1 MPVASC
7 WRLKLH
13 RKALSTKPSRAWMAW
28 LTLRGMSCVVALR
41 DIVDET
47 TSPVTFVVKHL
58 DDVAIPAVNGT
69 VGVLKSIQK
78 NA

>member
-1 MPVASC
+1 
-7 WRLKLH
+7 
-13 RKALSTKPSRAWMAW
+13 MAW
-28 LTLRGMSCVVALR
+28 LTLRGMSCVVSLW

>member
-1 MPVASC
+1 
-7 WRLKLH
+7 
-13 RKALSTKPSRAWMAW
+13 
-28 LTLRGMSCVVALR
+28 MSCVVALR
-41 DIVDET
+41 VIPDAA

-78 NA
+78 NAQVFLVAQPGGD